1 MDAATFRQQFKEFS
15 DITAYPDD
23 DVDLHLAVGALSLDA
38 GVWGD
43 FHDRGLGLFIAHN
56 LAIGAQDTATSA
68 AGGVPG
74 KVSGPMTSKSVDKV
88 SASYD
93 TKATTYEGAAFWNMT
108 SYGIRLYQL
117 AKLVGAGGRQL

>member
-23 DVDLHLAVGALSLDA
+23 EIDLHLAVGALSLDA

-56 LAIGAQDTATSA
+56 LAIGAQDLATVA

-74 KVSGPMTSKSVDKV
+74 KVSGPQTSKSVDKV

-93 TKATTYEGAAFWNMT
+93 TGATTYEGAGYWNMT
-108 SYGIRLYQL
+108 SYGVRLYQL
-117 AKLVGAGGRQL
+117 ARIVGAGGRQL